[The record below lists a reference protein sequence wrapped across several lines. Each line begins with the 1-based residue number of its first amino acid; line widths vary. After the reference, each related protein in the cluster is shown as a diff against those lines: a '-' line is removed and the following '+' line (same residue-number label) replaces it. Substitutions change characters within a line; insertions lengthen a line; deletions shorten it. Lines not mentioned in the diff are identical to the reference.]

1 MDGGV
6 TGLVSGDVQK
16 PQKPGV
22 TGAKPGS
29 HALTRN
35 GSCFSSRFAACI
47 RGLDNLCLRN

>member
-35 GSCFSSRFAACI
+35 GCVSHPALMPAFGGTIIYA
-47 RGLDNLCLRN
+47 